1 MLLEKSEGQVDKRQ
15 SRMGDTAV
23 AIFGKYHLSHHLL
36 LAQTIKLSFGIASL
50 NTAAQSSTQSPV
62 FESSLLSIR
71 LSPESTKIN
80 EITLFHW
87 GIHRWVEMNN
97 ENPMWWVIQPWYVQG
112 GADRERKLILPGMKA
127 SLPKHFSLVDKGS
140 FMLLGLHFQS

>member
-1 MLLEKSEGQVDKRQ
+1 MLLEKREGQVDKRQ

-97 ENPMWWVIQPWYVQG
+97 ENPM
-112 GADRERKLILPGMKA
+112 
-127 SLPKHFSLVDKGS
+127 
-140 FMLLGLHFQS
+140 